1 MSLQHTFQTW
11 RAATL
16 SAVLVL
22 GFAIPAASAAY
33 VDPPSL
39 AEQIKS
45 GALPPIEKRLP
56 EKPRVINLTG
66 DLKPGKHGGDIRTI
80 IGRTRDIRLMV
91 VYGYARIVTYNDK
104 FQLEPDLV
112 ESYEVKDDRSFT
124 FHLRKGHKWSDG
136 APFTAEDFRYWWEDV
151 ANNKD
156 LNPSGPP
163 IEMLVDDEP
172 PKVEI
177 IDEATVRF
185 SWSKPNPF
193 FLPRL
198 AGASPLFPFRPSHHL
213 KKFHIKYTSEE
224 ELTKTLGASR
234 NWAAAHNRED
244 NLYEFDNPALPTLQP
259 WMNVTKMPATRFRV
273 VRNPYF
279 HRVDQNGLQLP
290 YIDTVVVSVASAQL
304 IAAKAGAGEADLQVR
319 NIAFNNFTFLKQG
332 EQRNNYK
339 TLLWKEAKGSHM
351 ALFPNMSIKD
361 PEWRKLFRDARFR
374 RALSL
379 GIDRELINETLF
391 FGLAFPANN
400 TVLPQSPLFKK
411 DYQTKWIKFDI
422 RAANALLDEM
432 GLKREGG
439 VRRLPDG
446 RPIEIIIETAGENQ
460 EEVDVLELVK
470 DNWAKIGVKLFIKP
484 SQREVFRNRIFAGE
498 TQMSVWTGW
507 ENGVPT
513 SDFSP
518 LELAPTSQHQYQW
531 PMWGQYRETKGQ
543 SGEPIDMDIAKQLD
557 ALFDAWMVADTDE
570 KRSDIWHKMLA
581 IHADQVFSIGI
592 VSGVLQPVVVRNT
605 LRNVPAE
612 GIYNWD
618 PGSHL
623 GMYKPD
629 TFWLDQ

>member
-1 MSLQHTFQTW
+1 MSLQHSFQTW
-11 RAATL
+11 RTAAL
-16 SAVLVL
+16 SAALAL
-22 GFAIPAASAAY
+22 GFAAPAAAAY

-39 AEQIKS
+39 AEQVKS
-45 GALPPIEKRLP
+45 GALPPVEKRLP
-56 EKPRVINLTG
+56 EKPRVITLTG
-66 DLKPGKHGGDIRTI
+66 DLKPGKHGGEIRTI

-91 VYGYARIVTYNDK
+91 VYGYTRLVTYNSK
-104 FQLEPDLV
+104 FELEPDLA
-112 ESYEVKDDRSFT
+112 ESYEVKEDRIFT
-124 FHLRKGHKWSDG
+124 FHLRKGHRWSDG
-136 APFTAEDFRYWWEDV
+136 APFTAEDFRYWWDDV

-177 IDEATVRF
+177 VDETTVRF

-213 KKFHIKYTSEE
+213 KKFHIKYTSEA

-244 NLYEFDNPALPTLQP
+244 NLYEFDNPELPTLQP

-351 ALFPNMSIKD
+351 ALFPNLNIKD

-379 GIDRELINETLF
+379 GIDRDLINETLF

-411 DYQTKWIKFDI
+411 DYQTRWINFDI
-422 RAANALLDEM
+422 KAANALLDEM
-432 GLKREGG
+432 GLKRQGN
-439 VRRLPDG
+439 VRLLPGG

-470 DNWAKIGVKLFIKP
+470 DNWGKLGVKLFIKP

-513 SDFSP
+513 SGFSP

-531 PMWGQYRETKGQ
+531 PMWGQHRETKGQ
-543 SGEPIDMDIAKQLD
+543 SGEAIDMDIAKQLD
-557 ALFDAWMVADTDE
+557 ALFDEWLAADTDE

-605 LRNVPAE
+605 LRNVPVE

>member
-66 DLKPGKHGGDIRTI
+66 DLKPGKHGGEIRTI

-124 FHLRKGHKWSDG
+124 FHLRKGHKWSNG

-163 IEMLVDDEP
+163 IEMLVDDEA
-172 PKVEI
+172 PKFEV
-177 IDEATVRF
+177 IDETTVRF

-213 KKFHIKYTSEE
+213 KKFHIKHASEA

-244 NLYEFDNPALPTLQP
+244 NLYEFDNPELPTLQP

-351 ALFPNMSIKD
+351 ALFPNLNIKD

-379 GIDRELINETLF
+379 GIDRDLINETLF

-432 GLKREGG
+432 GLKRQGA
-439 VRRLPDG
+439 VRLLPDG

-498 TQMSVWTGW
+498 TQMSVWTGL

-513 SDFSP
+513 ADFSP
-518 LELAPTSQHQYQW
+518 LELAPSSQQQYQW

-543 SGEPIDMDIAKQLD
+543 SGEAIDLPVAKQLD
-557 ALFDAWMVADTDE
+557 SLFDDWMAADTE
-570 KRSDIWHKMLA
+570 PKRSDIWHKMLA
-581 IHADQVFSIGI
+581 IHADEVFSIGI

>member
-11 RAATL
+11 RTAAL
-16 SAVLVL
+16 SAALAL
-22 GFAIPAASAAY
+22 GFAIPSAAAAY

-39 AEQIKS
+39 ADQVKAGS
-45 GALPPIEKRLP
+45 LPPVDKRLP
-56 EKPRVINLTG
+56 EKPRVITLTG
-66 DLKPGKHGGDIRTI
+66 EAKPGKHGGEIRTI

-104 FQLEPDLV
+104 FELEPDLV
-112 ESYEVKDDRSFT
+112 ESYEVKDDRIFT
-124 FHLRKGHKWSDG
+124 FHLRKGHKWSNG
-136 APFTAEDFRYWWEDV
+136 APFTSEDFRYWWEDV

-172 PKVEI
+172 PKFEVV
-177 IDEATVRF
+177 DDTTVRF

-198 AGASPLFPFRPSHHL
+198 AGASPLFPFRPSQHL
-213 KKFHIKYTSEE
+213 KKFHIKHASEK

-244 NLYEFDNPALPTLQP
+244 NLYEFDNPELPTLQP

-411 DYQTKWIKFDI
+411 DYQTKWIKFDL

-543 SGEPIDMDIAKQLD
+543 SGELIDMDIAKQLD